1 MTQNAAGHSA
11 LRPHLRAPKSFQIL
25 NSLINILSGDQDSEQ
40 ASFSQTCAHTMVLK
54 GQSGLE
60 VCADCVFPEATR
72 LSWVRTGGPQEFHGP
87 SVILLSGPMET

>member
-1 MTQNAAGHSA
+1 MHYVPISGLLNHF
-11 LRPHLRAPKSFQIL
+11 KIL

-60 VCADCVFPEATR
+60 VNADCVFLEATR
-72 LSWVRTGGPQEFHGP
+72 FGWVRSGGPQEFHGP
-87 SVILLSGPMET
+87 SVILLSGPTAA